1 MKLLAIDTATTS
13 CSVALV
19 VDQAIRAER
28 TVASGQTHN
37 RHLMAMVAG
46 VLAQGAL
53 RLDDVDLLAV
63 TRGPGS
69 FTGLRI
75 GMATVQALALAAAK
89 PVVAVSSLEA
99 LAVQAAVA
107 DGVVAAMVDARR
119 GEVYSATYRVKD
131 GQVVQLA
138 PEAVLKPAAAVRRV
152 PVPCRLVGS
161 GARTYAVELGALL
174 GAGACLAPPEMNI
187 LTASNVAR
195 LARRQADQAVAPERL
210 VPCYLRPA
218 DAVRHRR
225 DGGPGARGGR
235 ETAYKR

>member
-19 VDQAIRAER
+19 DDQGVRAER

-37 RHLMAMVAG
+37 RHLMALVAG
-46 VLAQGAL
+46 VFAQGAL
-53 RLDDVDLLAV
+53 GLDDIDLLAV
-63 TRGPGS
+63 TCGPGS

-99 LAVQAAVA
+99 LAVQASVA
-107 DGVVAAMVDARR
+107 DGVVVAIVDARR
-119 GEVYSATYRVKD
+119 GEVYSATYRVQE

-138 PEAVLKPAAAVRRV
+138 PEAVLKPEVAAQRIA
-152 PVPCRLVGS
+152 VPCRLVGS

-187 LTASNVAR
+187 LRASNVAR
-195 LARRQADQAVAPERL
+195 VARRQADQAVAPERL
-210 VPCYLRPA
+210 APCYLRPA
-218 DAVRHRR
+218 DAARHRR
-225 DGGPGARGGR
+225 AAGDA
-235 ETAYKR
+235 